1 MAYVLV
7 PEGYELQKAT
17 KGEVDAVN
25 AKRRH
30 DDVVALLS
38 NTNTPLV
45 LGGLVT
51 AFLGAKLAGDI
62 ISDLEAKLGKLSDDT
77 KEVVVNTVAKA
88 EKEIITDPQNWVAT
102 QLTGLISLGAKI
114 REKTQVPK
122 GTVFV

>member
-30 DDVVALLS
+30 DDVVALLG

-51 AFLGAKLAGDI
+51 AFLGAKLAADI
-62 ISDLEAKLGKLSDDT
+62 IADLEAKLGALSEDI
-77 KEVVVNTVAKA
+77 KEGIVETVAKG
-88 EKEIITDPQNWVAT
+88 EKELITDPQNWVAT
-102 QLTGLISLGAKI
+102 QLTGLIALGAKI